1 MRTNQL
7 TLRITHL
14 IGEWINIYLPSQNI
28 RSEKTARNYEY
39 AISLFLDF
47 LEKDKRVDSL
57 SIVPD
62 DFCPQNMEEWIK
74 WLTNNRNCCP
84 ATCNNRLGALRTFLK
99 YVARTDHSL
108 AYLYHEAQAI
118 PLQKVLKKAVTGV
131 SKKGL
136 KSLLSVPDQR
146 TSTGR
151 KYLTLFTVMYN
162 IASRLD
168 EILSLTIRD
177 LHIDVSSAYVTV
189 IGKGSKI
196 RTLYLLPRTVTLLR
210 KYLKEFHGSFPAPV
224 SYVFYSRNIG
234 PRGKISQVAVNK
246 QLKKYA
252 MKAHETCT
260 EVPVSLHCHQ
270 IRHSAA
276 THWLDNGMNIV
287 QISTILG
294 HSNIQTTMVYFD
306 INLEMKKKA
315 IEKIEDET
323 ISKIPKKWKFQN
335 SLSVSCGIKPIITK
349 SS

>member
-7 TLRITHL
+7 TLQITRL
-14 IGEWINIYLPSQNI
+14 IGEWINNYLPSQNI

-39 AISLFLDF
+39 AVSLFLNF
-47 LEKDKRVDSL
+47 LEKDKRVNGL
-57 SIVPD
+57 SILPN
-62 DFCPQNMEEWIK
+62 DFCPQNIEEWMK
-74 WLTNNRNCCP
+74 WLAIYRNCCP
-84 ATCNNRLGALRTFLK
+84 ATCNNRLGALRTFLR

-108 AYLYHEAQAI
+108 AYLYHEAQGI
-118 PLQKVLKKAVTGV
+118 PLRKALKKPVVGV

-136 KSLLSVPDQR
+136 KALLSVPDQR

-162 IASRLD
+162 TASRLD
-168 EILSLTIRD
+168 EILSLTIGN
-177 LHIDVSSAYVTV
+177 LHIDVSPAYVTV
-189 IGKGSKI
+189 IGKGAKI

-210 KYLKEFHGSFPAPV
+210 NYLKEFHGKTPAPA
-224 SYVFYSRNIG
+224 SYAFYSRNIG

-252 MKAHETCT
+252 GKAHEVCP
-260 EVPVSLHCHQ
+260 EVPLSLHCHQ

-276 THWLDNGMNIV
+276 THWLDNGINIV

-294 HSNIQTTMVYFD
+294 HSNVNTTMVYLD

-315 IEKIEDET
+315 LEKIENET
-323 ISKIPKKWKFQN
+323 ISKIPRKWKHGS
-335 SLSVSCGIKPIITK
+335 SLAESCGIKPIISK
-349 SS
+349 GR